1 MPVPDANDGACALCG
16 GSLVPAVAEPRS
28 AYAEGGQYRI
38 DACTRCGAG
47 TTMPRPT
54 PEQLAAAYEA
64 AYGYSTHDLIEAEKR
79 RRAAW
84 LLGWSGVRSGRVLDV
99 GCMFG
104 YLLDECARHGLETY
118 GVELSPGPAAVAAG
132 HGHDVSTGSIEAF
145 AAARPELRFDAIF
158 AQHVIEHVPD
168 PVAMLRTARG
178 MLAPGGKLVACVPNF
193 DARLRRLAP
202 RAWGWYQVPFHLIHF
217 SSKALRRVVKDAGLE
232 LVEERT
238 RGGDTL
244 FLALSA
250 LQAIGV
256 HPGGAARD
264 ARPGLA
270 RHALRVVGELTR
282 PYYALGDDELAI
294 IARA

>member
-1 MPVPDANDGACALCG
+1 MSSPDVNDDTCVLCG
-16 GSLVPAVAEPRS
+16 GRLVPAVAQPRS
-28 AYAEGGQYRI
+28 AYANGEYRI
-38 DACTRCGAG
+38 DACTTCGAG

-54 PEQLAAAYEA
+54 PEQLAQAYEG
-64 AYGYSTHDLIEAEKR
+64 AYGYATHDLIEAEKR

-84 LLGWSGVRSGRVLDV
+84 LLEWSGVRTGRILDV

-104 YLLDECARHGLETY
+104 YLLDEGA
-118 GVELSPGPAAVAAG
+118 GPAEVAAS
-132 HGHDVSTGSIEAF
+132 HGHTVFAGSIEEF
-145 AAARPELRFDAIF
+145 ARANPDLRFDAIF

-168 PVAMLRTARG
+168 PVGFLRTARG
-178 MLAPGGKLVACVPNF
+178 LLAPGGKLVACVPNF

-202 RAWGWYQVPFHLIHF
+202 RSWGWYQVPFHLIHF
-217 SSKALRRVVKDAGLE
+217 SSRALRTAVRDAGLE
-232 LVEERT
+232 LESERT

-250 LQAIGV
+250 MQALGLNA
-256 HPGGAARD
+256 GGAARD
-264 ARPGLA
+264 TQPGLA
-270 RHALRVVGELTR
+270 RTALRVVGELTR